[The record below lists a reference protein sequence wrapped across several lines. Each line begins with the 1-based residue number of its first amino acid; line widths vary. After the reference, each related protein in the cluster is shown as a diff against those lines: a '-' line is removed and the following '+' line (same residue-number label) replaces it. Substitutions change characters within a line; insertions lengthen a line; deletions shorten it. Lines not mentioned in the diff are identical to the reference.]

1 MLEVLPPGASKGHG
15 VEVLLKHLGID
26 SLHLM
31 ALGESAPSERAAY
44 RQEWKQYV
52 DMATATDVRL

>member
-26 SLHLM
+26 PLHLM
-31 ALGESAPSERAAY
+31 ALGERAG
-44 RQEWKQYV
+44 RSKR
-52 DMATATDVRL
+52 MKSR